1 MLGLESREAEQQLIE
16 EQKKGENLGYVLG
29 WFCGGMLVFGVIV
42 AAFTFRQGSR
52 RKAVQAVLLPIMVLA
67 GIAAWFL
74 LLSGISQ
81 LFSMGREWDD
91 VVILLLLAGLFFL
104 PIVGLRFLRSLQWPA
119 YDGRSH

>member
-52 RKAVQAVLLPIMVLA
+52 RKAIQAVLLPIMVLA

-119 YDGRSH
+119 YGGRSH